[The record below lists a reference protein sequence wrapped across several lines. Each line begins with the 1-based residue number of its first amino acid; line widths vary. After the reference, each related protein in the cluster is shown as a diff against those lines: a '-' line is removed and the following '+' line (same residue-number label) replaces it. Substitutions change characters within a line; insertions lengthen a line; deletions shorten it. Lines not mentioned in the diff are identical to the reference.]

1 MINRD
6 CHAWGVGGV
15 LFLFYSLKLEISKWN
30 RGRCEYERRWAVS
43 KQRPEF
49 FLFFIMLQWTGGRL
63 NARKSPSWTLS
74 SNYPL
79 HPRLSSLFFCSLQS
93 FFSSSLSPPIVVIK
107 LVGFCG
113 FELEQGETQ
122 VYLCFLTGSLHRER
136 ELKWVDC
143 KRGAGDTGERSHW
156 LKVTFVRRCD
166 KTANLLHMQPGELAM
181 SSHCFHL
188 HVHETT
194 GARKWHG
201 GGIQCVRFKSFG
213 CAALRRAR
221 ILNLC
226 VCVYGWGWGRGLFT
240 ALY

>member
-1 MINRD
+1 MKGD
-6 CHAWGVGGV
+6 GQ
-15 LFLFYSLKLEISKWN
+15 SPN
-30 RGRCEYERRWAVS
+30 RGLS
-43 KQRPEF
+43 
-49 FLFFIMLQWTGGRL
+49 FFIFYYAAVNWRWTKCGEITFL
-63 NARKSPSWTLS
+63 NFVIQLS
-74 SNYPL
+74 SSSASL
-79 HPRLSSLFFCSLQS
+79 LSFFCSLQS
-93 FFSSSLSPPIVVIK
+93 FFSSSPPIVVIK

-113 FELEQGETQ
+113 FEVEQGETQ

-143 KRGAGDTGERSHW
+143 TRGAGDTGERSHW
-156 LKVTFVRRCD
+156 LKVTFAHRCD

-194 GARKWHG
+194 GARKWHW

-221 ILNLC
+221 IMNLC
-226 VCVYGWGWGRGLFT
+226 VCMGGGGAGVCSLHYISRSVI
-240 ALY
+240 